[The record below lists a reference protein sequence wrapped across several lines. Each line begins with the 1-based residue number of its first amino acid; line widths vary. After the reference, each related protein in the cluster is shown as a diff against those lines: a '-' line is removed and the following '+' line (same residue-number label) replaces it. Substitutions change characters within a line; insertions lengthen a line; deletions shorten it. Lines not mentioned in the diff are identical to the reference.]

1 MTKFDRTSSVILVA
15 QAVAMST
22 LVKQPTWLRVAT
34 VSSTVLTIA
43 SVNCTDNIKIKGAVT
58 AFNLALTGCRAHNCS
73 KHKQFKRELVV
84 GGLNAI
90 VGLGVGCYQIYREEK
105 AKR

>member
-1 MTKFDRTSSVILVA
+1 MIKFDRTSSAILVA
-15 QAVAMST
+15 QSIAMSA
-22 LVKQPTWLRVAT
+22 LVKQPAWLRVAT

-43 SVNCTDNIKIKGAVT
+43 SINHTDNVKIKGAVT
-58 AFNLALTGCRAHNCS
+58 VFNIALSGCRAYNCS
-73 KHKQFKRELVV
+73 KHKQFKRELLI
-84 GGLNAI
+84 GSLNAV